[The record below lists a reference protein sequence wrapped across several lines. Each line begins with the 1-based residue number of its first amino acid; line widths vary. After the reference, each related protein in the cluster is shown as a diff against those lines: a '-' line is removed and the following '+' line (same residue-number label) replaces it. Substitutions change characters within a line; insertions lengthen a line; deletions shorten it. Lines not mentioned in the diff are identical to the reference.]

1 MMLNALDWTA
11 NPEGVRAAPD
21 LRACRTLVLAHWA
34 TQGWAWVLRPLP
46 DPYTFAPAFT
56 LVTAILL
63 TVCLAASF
71 TRYARRACAVAAP
84 FTWAAVYWT
93 LPSTPNHTLLV
104 CLLLLLFVA
113 FDPED
118 PEDDA
123 LLIQGVRWIVV
134 LIFFYA
140 GLQKAL
146 HGMYFRG
153 EFLTWMISHGVER
166 WADLFGWMIPAEEIE
181 RVKSYPRYLVGG
193 GPYRIDSVVF
203 WTLSNS
209 VWVGEIALAFGLLFQ
224 RTRLLSVLLALFLVL
239 VIQLPPREFMFAILY
254 SQLIVLFVP
263 GEWQRKL
270 MPVFLMAYLWL
281 ILVLLGGPGR
291 FLLKPGGDI

>member
-113 FDPED
+113 FDPD
-118 PEDDA
+118 PKTPKTM
-123 LLIQGVRWIVV
+123 R
-134 LIFFYA
+134 
-140 GLQKAL
+140 
-146 HGMYFRG
+146 
-153 EFLTWMISHGVER
+153 S
-166 WADLFGWMIPAEEIE
+166 
-181 RVKSYPRYLVGG
+181 
-193 GPYRIDSVVF
+193 
-203 WTLSNS
+203 
-209 VWVGEIALAFGLLFQ
+209 
-224 RTRLLSVLLALFLVL
+224 
-239 VIQLPPREFMFAILY
+239 
-254 SQLIVLFVP
+254 
-263 GEWQRKL
+263 
-270 MPVFLMAYLWL
+270 
-281 ILVLLGGPGR
+281 
-291 FLLKPGGDI
+291 